1 MEMISYSYWKRNQI
15 KAVFSRFPS
24 SIVTF
29 RMVGRYYFIYSVQ
42 WSELD
47 PMVIREDL
55 KEMESMI
62 NEELGLQEFYESRK
76 RAF

>member
-29 RMVGRYYFIYSVQ
+29 RMVGHYYFIYSIQ
-42 WSELD
+42 WSEID

-55 KEMESMI
+55 KEMEWIM
-62 NEELGLQEFYESRK
+62 NEELGLQEYYDNRK